1 MSSLQKRLLSMIR
14 CFRREWC
21 LYSDSERITIC
32 GADCMLMVLQ
42 LAVAEVNKKHHGD
55 FNASLSE
62 VVLSW
67 NYLLP
72 DKLRI
77 LHKNEEAPE
86 NYAEISSVYT
96 SFLKRCNMMD
106 LIDIH
111 QKCGSLLLEN
121 ESLSSVQLLE
131 FITGTVDL
139 GSENNAIPSTPST
152 PSNRTNEFNEEMP
165 LMVKKILYSY
175 LSLLVNSRNDLAFAH
190 VLNIPERGLGREA
203 FTDLRHAAQKREMS
217 IFPMAT
223 SFIRT
228 IELGGKGYAPSPD
241 DPLRTHVKGL
251 SHFIHFMD
259 KLEEILG
266 EVSDSRIAGGQ
277 ILSTIKMHLIKGR
290 NSRDLFCQ
298 AAEEVVQDLDLRIKN
313 IINFQHEAMAANTT
327 GISPARPKLHSI
339 NHGTTYCGRDTVK
352 SLLALLDEAATHPPS
367 KNKAQLLFSEE
378 FGFPSSFILFRS
390 PTQTKESSPK
400 ALRKRIQT
408 AVREKELK
416 LKQPLIRSQFACTY
430 KDDQMTETKGC
441 SFSTFQTAACIH
453 SVPNRMGVQCLKNE
467 STTAECLQ
475 SPLESAALG
484 TGSGNVHQNG
494 SKSEEI
500 GKLTCQPRNKSS
512 KKKQVDRTS
521 ENVIHANENES
532 LQHILSKRPRTA
544 KECQNSLDSKTKRER
559 KCNKIV
565 AKHKLIK
572 GQTKLTQF
580 FRL

>member
-1 MSSLQKRLLSMIR
+1 MASLQQRLLNMIQ
-14 CFRREWC
+14 CFRREWR
-21 LYSDSERITIC
+21 LYSDSERTTVC
-32 GADCMLMVLQ
+32 GVDSMLMALQ

-72 DKLRI
+72 DKLGI
-77 LHKNEEAPE
+77 LHENVEAPE
-86 NYAEISSVYT
+86 NYPEISSVYAN
-96 SFLKRCNMMD
+96 FLKCCNMMD
-106 LIDIH
+106 LIDVFN
-111 QKCGSLLLEN
+111 KCGSLVLEH
-121 ESLSSVQLLE
+121 ESLSCVQLLE

-139 GSENNAIPSTPST
+139 GSEDNTIPSKPST
-152 PSNRTNEFNEEMP
+152 PSNRNSQLNEEIP
-165 LMVKKILYSY
+165 LMVRNILYSY

-277 ILSTIKMHLIKGR
+277 ILSTIKMHLIKGL

-313 IINFQHEAMAANTT
+313 IINFQHEAMAASTA

-352 SLLALLDEAATHPPS
+352 FLLALLDEAATHPPTR
-367 KNKAQLLFSEE
+367 NKAQLLFSEA
-378 FGFPSSFILFRS
+378 FGFPSTFILFRS
-390 PTQTKESSPK
+390 PAQTKESSPK
-400 ALRKRIQT
+400 PLRKRIQ
-408 AVREKELK
+408 AAAREKELK

-430 KDDQMTETKGC
+430 KDDQMAETKDW
-441 SFSTFQTAACIH
+441 SFQTAVCIH
-453 SVPNRMGVQCLKNE
+453 SVPNRTEVQCLKNE
-467 STTAECLQ
+467 STAECLQ
-475 SPLESAALG
+475 SPLEIAALG
-484 TGSGNVHQNG
+484 TVSGNG
-494 SKSEEI
+494 SRGEEI
-500 GKLTCQPRNKSS
+500 RKLTCQPRQKSA
-512 KKKQVDRTS
+512 KKKQMDRTS
-521 ENVIHANENES
+521 ENVIQANENVS
-532 LQHILSKRPRTA
+532 LQHSMLSKRPRTA
-544 KECQNSLDSKTKRER
+544 KESQNSLDGKIKRGR

-565 AKHKLIK
+565 AKNKLIA

>member
-152 PSNRTNEFNEEMP
+152 PSNRTNEFNEE
-165 LMVKKILYSY
+165 
-175 LSLLVNSRNDLAFAH
+175 
-190 VLNIPERGLGREA
+190 
-203 FTDLRHAAQKREMS
+203 
-217 IFPMAT
+217 MAT